1 MNILFVWTGVTS
13 YMADCWRAL
22 ASLPDVSL
30 KIVIE
35 EKNEPGTAFK
45 AEEVLKGLDYR
56 MVLEGAG
63 LDLSLPEGWRPD
75 VMFIVGWHA
84 KTCRAFATADEW
96 KNVSKVCV
104 FDMPWQWKVR
114 KFVARF
120 VLWRYLQH
128 FRAAFVPGRAA
139 ACYARWRGFRKVQTG
154 LFGIDTQK
162 FAAVERT
169 NLQPYFLYMGRNSPE
184 KRLDD
189 LRAAYAHYAQK
200 VENPWPLRMIGKGL
214 EGGFVQP
221 HEIPALV
228 ARAGALVLASDFDP
242 WPLVIA
248 ESCAAGTPVIC
259 TESCTNRFELL
270 RENGDVVKTGDV
282 AALAAALERMHRK
295 PPETRLAEGLAGR
308 SLVAPYDCHAWA
320 KRVVEMARRLI
331 V

>member
-22 ASLPDVSL
+22 ASLPGVSL
-30 KIVIE
+30 KIIIE
-35 EKNEPGTAFK
+35 EKKEPGTAFK
-45 AEEVLKGLDYR
+45 AEDVLKGLDYKL
-56 MVLEGAG
+56 VYEGG
-63 LDLSLPEGWRPD
+63 VVDSSLLEGWRPD
-75 VMFIVGWHA
+75 AMFIVGWHA
-84 KTCRAFATADEW
+84 KTCRTFATAEEW
-96 KNVSKVCV
+96 KNVPKVCV

-114 KFVARF
+114 KFAARF
-120 VLWRYLQH
+120 VLWRYLRH

-139 ACYARWRGFRKVQTG
+139 SRYARWLGFKEIETG
-154 LFGIDTQK
+154 LFGIDTKK
-162 FAAVERT
+162 FASVERE
-169 NLQPYFLYMGRNSPE
+169 NVSPYFLYMGRNSPE

-189 LRAAYAHYAQK
+189 LRDAHALYSRK
-200 VENPWPLRMIGKGL
+200 VGNPWPLRMVGKGL
-214 EGGFVQP
+214 EGGFAQP

-282 AALAAALERMHRK
+282 AALADAMERMHRK

-308 SLVAPYDCHAWA
+308 SLVAPYGCHAWA
-320 KRVVEMARRLI
+320 RRVMEMVRRWI